1 MQFRLAVWAAAK
13 VREARSASRA
23 LSVPILNDRS
33 TAKRGETTANDRLL
47 HFMGQLRFGRKRT
60 TSLKQRRKLSLK
72 YSLSARAE
80 DCLGSNRRF
89 DDVRCMTGV
98 PLKAEVWPRVCYV
111 AEVPHPDSRT
121 AANCVPHPTR
131 YKVAPGVPRRCARV

>member
-1 MQFRLAVWAAAK
+1 
-13 VREARSASRA
+13 
-23 LSVPILNDRS
+23 
-33 TAKRGETTANDRLL
+33 
-47 HFMGQLRFGRKRT
+47 MGQLCFGRKRT

-80 DCLGSNRRF
+80 DCSGSNRRS

-98 PLKAEVWPRVCYV
+98 LLKAEVWPRVCYV

-131 YKVAPGVPRRCARV
+131 YKVAPGVPRRGARVTRGKRYSRAGEEGA